1 MRGDTEHCIAW
12 RTCSLISRLQLSG
25 FRKGFPTDGHWYTW
39 GREELSLEAGTP
51 RVCFG
56 LFEVDIASGTL
67 RKEGVKIKL
76 QEQPFQA
83 LVALL
88 ERPQE
93 ILTREELQKRL
104 WPGGTFVD
112 FDRGLNKAINRL
124 RDALGDDAENPRFI
138 QTLPQRGYRFLAP
151 VENLPSSPALP
162 PSRIPLVRQRIQRRG
177 LLAVGGGLIAASVLG
192 VIAYRTLKVFSRHI
206 ESIAVLPLENV
217 SGDPAQEYFSDGM
230 TDELIGEIARIRSLR
245 VISRTSVMRYK
256 GGARKSLPEIAREL
270 NVDVI
275 LEGTVALSG
284 SKVRIT
290 TQLIRAQEERNLWSE
305 RYERDLADIL
315 ALQSEVARSVAHE
328 IQIQLTPQEQT
339 RLARKRPVNPAG
351 YEAFL
356 KGNYFLHRGI
366 PGMRKSIEFF
376 TEAIRL
382 DPAHAEAHAGLAH
395 ALCYAGIFGLQPS
408 KEAFPA
414 ARAAALKALELDES
428 NASAHNVLAD
438 VRKGYDWDFVG
449 AITEYR
455 RALQLNPS
463 HLLARLWYAECLTRM
478 ERYNEALAES
488 ERALRLD
495 PVSPQSL
502 NVRAMLLFRARR
514 YDDAIRVAHQA
525 LELDPAFVN
534 ALWWE
539 GLSHAGKRD
548 YSKSIARLTVAA
560 KTNDSPIFRGALG
573 HVYGLAGQKGKAI
586 QMLEE
591 LTAMSKQ
598 RYVSPVDFA
607 ILYAG
612 LGDVDATFR
621 WLENAYQTRAT
632 RVHELKF
639 MYFDNLRPDPRY
651 ADLARRVGL
660 PI

>member
-1 MRGDTEHCIAW
+1 VLTGVGI
-12 RTCSLISRLQLSG
+12 ISWLGGPVLDAS
-25 FRKGFPTDGHWYTW
+25 
-39 GREELSLEAGTP
+39 TP
-51 RVCFG
+51 KVRFG
-56 LFEVDIASGTL
+56 LFEVDIASGAL

-83 LVALL
+83 LIALL

-104 WPGGTFVD
+104 WPGDTFVD

-138 QTLPQRGYRFLAP
+138 ETLPQRGYRFLAP
-151 VENLPSSPALP
+151 VENLRSRPASSPSPIP
-162 PSRIPLVRQRIQRRG
+162 PVRHRIQRRG
-177 LLAVGGGLIAASVLG
+177 LLAAGGGLIATGLLG
-192 VIAYRTLKVFSRHI
+192 VIAYRTLKVTSRRI
-206 ESIAVLPLENV
+206 QSIAVLPLENV

-305 RYERDLADIL
+305 RYERNLADVL
-315 ALQSEVARSVAHE
+315 ALQSEVARSVARE

-339 RLARKRPVNPAG
+339 SLARKRSVNPAG

-356 KGNYFLHRGI
+356 KGNYFLHRAI
-366 PGMRKSIEFF
+366 PGMPKSIEFF
-376 TEAIRL
+376 REAIRL

-408 KEAFPA
+408 KESFPA

-438 VRKGYDWDFVG
+438 VRKGYDWDLAG
-449 AITEYR
+449 AVAEYQ
-455 RALQLNPS
+455 RALELNPS
-463 HLLARLWYAECLTRM
+463 HLLTRLWYAECLSRM
-478 ERYNEALAES
+478 EKYDEALAES
-488 ERALRLD
+488 ARALRLD
-495 PVSPQSL
+495 PVSPISL

-525 LELDPAFVN
+525 LELDPTFVN

-548 YSKSIARLTVAA
+548 YSKSLACLTMAA
-560 KTNDSPIFRGALG
+560 KMNDSPIFRAVLG
-573 HVYGLAGQKGKAI
+573 HVYGLAGQRSKALRI
-586 QMLEE
+586 LEE
-591 LTAMSKQ
+591 LTAISKQ
-598 RYVSPVDFA
+598 RHVSPVDFA
-607 ILYAG
+607 IIYAG
-612 LGDVDATFR
+612 LGDIDATFR

-632 RVHELKF
+632 RVHELKS
-639 MYFDNLRPDPRY
+639 MYFDSLRSDPRY
-651 ADLARRVGL
+651 AGLARRVGL